1 MIITLAP
8 NNVADIERV
17 SNISANLAGYVV
29 GAEGAVLTKTGGGA
43 PELTM
48 ARTAQRCEQ
57 LGIKTAI
64 AMLHMGADISD
75 AKFGATTIFSMP
87 EVDAIVSMGVPF
99 MDVLLPAVDRI
110 IGRPD
115 PSQEGAPVDGEMMRS
130 IRWIKGSQCQLGSSK
145 LKAVRY

>member
-1 MIITLAP
+1 MAANMAKYILG
-8 NNVADIERV
+8 AD
-17 SNISANLAGYVV
+17 
-29 GAEGAVLTKTGGGA
+29 GAILTKTGGGA

-64 AMLHMGADISD
+64 AMVHMGADIKD
-75 AKFGATTIFSMP
+75 AKYGAATIFSMP

-99 MDVLLPAVDRI
+99 MELTLPAVERI
-110 IGRPD
+110 IGRPHQ
-115 PSQEGAPVDGEMMRS
+115 SSEGPPIDGEIVRA
-130 IRWIKGSQCQLGSSK
+130 IRWIKGSQCQLGSSR